1 MKSKKNLILALVLV
15 VLCAAAGILYN
26 QFKPQTTAGE
36 KNITVTVIHGDGSS
50 KDFTYQTDAEY
61 LGDILQ
67 TEGLID
73 GDEADYGL
81 YVKIV
86 DNEEI
91 DESKQEWWCLT
102 KDGESV
108 NTGVDMTPIADG
120 EKYELTLTVGY

>member
-1 MKSKKNLILALVLV
+1 MKNKKNLILALVLV